1 MENKRVKLNNGEWS
15 NDVMNKEYQQIIELN
30 KNLKDFMKEALEV
43 ELRYKEFCELMEYPN
58 DPNNHCDWWGDV
70 IQERS
75 YEIDGL
81 FYPTE
86 EAVIEAYEKAKAEMI
101 MFKEMKQNIIDY
113 GCANPGDDKNNL

>member
-15 NDVMNKEYQQIIELN
+15 NDDKNKEYQKVIELN
-30 KNLKDFMKEALEV
+30 KNLKDFMKEVLVV
-43 ELRYKEFCELMEYPN
+43 ELRYKEFRELMDYPD

-86 EAVIEAYEKAKAEMI
+86 EAVRKAYEEAKAEMI
-101 MFKEMKQNIIDY
+101 MFKELKHNMMVF
-113 GCANPGDDKNNL
+113 GCGNREE